1 MIDSTAHLSIDQLN
15 QKIKQEEIKMEVIKD
30 MHNHTGTDLIDHLRA
45 SYGVNANGSP
55 LIRDMKNITESET
68 TF

>member
-1 MIDSTAHLSIDQLN
+1 
-15 QKIKQEEIKMEVIKD
+15 MEMVKD

-55 LIRDMKNITESET
+55 LKDLKNTESET
-68 TF
+68 TY

>member
-1 MIDSTAHLSIDQLN
+1 
-15 QKIKQEEIKMEVIKD
+15 MEQIKD
-30 MHNHTGTDLIDHLRA
+30 QHNHTGTDLIDHLRA

-55 LIRDMKNITESET
+55 LLREMKNITESET

>member
-1 MIDSTAHLSIDQLN
+1 
-15 QKIKQEEIKMEVIKD
+15 MEMIKD

-55 LIRDMKNITESET
+55 LKDLQNKTESET